1 MKKFKTLISIFLT
14 AVMLITA
21 VPVAFAGV
29 TVEVQPENFD
39 FSLYNEGFSDTLPSN
54 ISTGYADNY
63 RTKTEISSET
73 RDGDDYAMRV
83 KASTHTGT
91 TGSNYGDV
99 RIAYNPYPTVK
110 NQKYTISYDIC
121 FAEYDAPTSDKSI
134 LKISAVTQGNGWNI
148 NRGLFTISA
157 THPDRIYAQGTGVYI
172 TKGNWYSIT
181 HSFDVAAGKET
192 MVITDSD
199 GVSQTVT
206 ATANNVTEIRR
217 LNFAFMTPCEV
228 VFDNFNISSGS
239 MLISGLESNVS
250 ITDDF
255 TFKAVVP
262 EGFDIAK
269 ITADGKE
276 IGTFE
281 SEEGKNCYLVTVPA
295 GTLSLGT
302 HKLEVTASYGDSS
315 LSAEG
320 TVNIAQV
327 AERGIARID
336 GKETSTDVVTFD
348 ELLFSS
354 GAAMNDEVGLTE
366 IKWNAAEGIT
376 PWQTNANAFMV
387 PGPSETEDD
396 YGVQLRSAG
405 NLIQIFKLDTENA
418 PSTGKL
424 TFDFDVLCS
433 EERTNVKMSKQMGR
447 PDSTNSF
454 ISSNK
459 IFGQIEIEA
468 GKWTH
473 VNMTFDFATS
483 KWKVIANGE
492 EVIYD
497 ASTQDKS
504 FSEIRFTLYS
514 SNTPFAIDNMTA
526 HNTRFYSGVNKTTY
540 SLGGVEEEISGPV
553 PADAEFV
560 KMYVAEGL
568 DPDTIDNI
576 VVADKTGKRVELDEI
591 YYSEDD
597 KSVTI
602 VPDYAFPD
610 ARSIIVSFG
619 KGCKFADGTP
629 VSQPYT
635 VGFDVESSIVKT
647 TSNLMLNG
655 NVLSDASGLCEGD
668 VVLAE
673 ITAENLAPDTTN
685 VTYVLTL
692 RKVITKGDD
701 IITQLV
707 SLSAKDVSVGIGE
720 SDNFT
725 LELPAITEDGSYE
738 VNLMIIDSF
747 NGSKSKAEYIKI
759 N

>member
-1 MKKFKTLISIFLT
+1 MKNFKTLISIFLT

-29 TVEVQPENFD
+29 TVEVQTENFD
-39 FSLYNEGFSDTLPSN
+39 FSLYNEGFSENLPSN
-54 ISTGYADNY
+54 ISTGYADSY

-73 RDGDDYAMRV
+73 RDGDDYAMKV
-83 KASTHTGT
+83 TATPHTGT
-91 TGSNYGDV
+91 SGSNYGDV
-99 RIAYNPYPTVK
+99 RIAYNPYPAVK

-121 FAEYDAPTSDKSI
+121 FAEYDVPTSDRGI
-134 LKISAVTQGNGWNI
+134 LKISAVTQGNSWNI
-148 NRGLFTISA
+148 NRGLFTLSA
-157 THPDRIYAQGTGVYI
+157 SNPDRIYAQGTGVYI

-181 HSFDVAAGKET
+181 HTFDVASGVET
-192 MVITDSD
+192 MAITDSE
-199 GVSQTVT
+199 GTTQSVT
-206 ATANNVTEIRR
+206 STAHNVTEIRR
-217 LNFAFMTPCEV
+217 LNFAFQYPCEV
-228 VFDNFNISSGS
+228 MFDNFNISSGS
-239 MLISGLESNVS
+239 MLISDLESNVS
-250 ITDDF
+250 TTDDF

-276 IGTFE
+276 IGTFT
-281 SEEGKNCYLVTVPA
+281 SEDGKNCYLVTVPA
-295 GTLSLGT
+295 GTLPIGSHNL
-302 HKLEVTASYGDSS
+302 KVTAFYGDSS
-315 LSAEG
+315 SSVEA

-327 AERGIARID
+327 ADRGIARTD
-336 GKETSTDVVTFD
+336 GTETSTEVVTFD
-348 ELLFSS
+348 DLLYSS
-354 GAAMNDEVGLTE
+354 GASMNDEIGFTE
-366 IKWNAAEGIT
+366 IKWNAAEAST

-387 PGPSETEDD
+387 PGPSGNEDD
-396 YGVQLRSAG
+396 YGIQLRTAG
-405 NLIQIFKLDTENA
+405 NLIQIFKLDTENT
-418 PSTGKL
+418 PSNGKL
-424 TFDFDVLCS
+424 IFDFDVLCS
-433 EERTNVKMSKQMGR
+433 ADGTNVKMSKQMGR
-447 PDSTNSF
+447 PDSTTSF

-473 VNMTFDFATS
+473 VNMVFDFSTS

-497 ASTQDKS
+497 ASTQNKD

-526 HNTRFYSGVNKTTY
+526 YNTRFYSGVTKTTY
-540 SLGGVEEEISGPV
+540 SLGGVEQEVNGPV

-560 KMYVAEGL
+560 KLYVAEGL
-568 DPDTIDNI
+568 NPDTIDNI
-576 VVADKTGKRVELDEI
+576 TVTDKTGKMAELEEL

-619 KGCKFADGTP
+619 KGCEFADGTP

-635 VGFDVESSIVKT
+635 VNFDVESSIVKT

-655 NVLSDASGLCEGD
+655 KVLSDASGLCEGD
-668 VVLAE
+668 VVSAQ
-673 ITAENLAPDTTN
+673 ITAENIAPDTTD

-692 RKVITKGDD
+692 RKVVTNDD
-701 IITQLV
+701 DFVTQLV
-707 SLSAKDVSVGIGE
+707 SLRAKDVSVGMGE
-720 SDNFT
+720 SDIFT
-725 LELPAITEDGSYE
+725 LELPAVTEDGSYE